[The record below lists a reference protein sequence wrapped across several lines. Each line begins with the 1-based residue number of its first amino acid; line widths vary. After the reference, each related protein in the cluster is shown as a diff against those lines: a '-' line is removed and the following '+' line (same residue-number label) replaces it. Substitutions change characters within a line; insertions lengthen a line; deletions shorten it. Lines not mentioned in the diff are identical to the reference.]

1 MQRFFWKKES
11 GVAGTKAGKTKIL
24 RNVSFPLVLD
34 IYDFCTEDLKKN
46 LKHGRDYEIKAWL
59 EEDEKILSGKIL
71 EEEEKKVAPKGKEK
85 QALIN
90 DDHLY
95 QQHGLGLDT
104 GNYHLIGVVT
114 HKGRSADSG
123 HYVGWTHKSGDNW
136 I

>member
-1 MQRFFWKKES
+1 MQRFFWKKDS
-11 GVAGTKAGKTKIL
+11 STAGTKAGKTKIL

-34 IYDFCTEDLKKN
+34 VYDFCTEDLKKS
-46 LKHGRDYEIKAWL
+46 LKHGWDYEIKQRL
-59 EEDEKILSGKIL
+59 EEDDWILSGKLI
-71 EEEEKKVAPKGKEK
+71 EEEEKKVTKSKEK
-85 QALIN
+85 PVLIN
-90 DDHLY
+90 DEHVY
-95 QQHGLGLDT
+95 QKHGFGLDT